1 MKNDVRAEDSLSVVG
16 QSPEEAHNSPSALR
30 VQSGGRLVQEQEK
43 FRLGCELDS
52 DGQPLPLFDTQCT
65 NNGISI
71 LLQTTH
77 QETFL
82 NVGLLLSHG
91 NSLGLTKDGR
101 EKDCLA
107 DG

>member
-1 MKNDVRAEDSLSVVG
+1 MKSDARAENSLSVVG
-16 QSPEEAHNSPSALR
+16 QSPKEAHDSPSALR

-43 FRLGCELDS
+43 LGLRCELDS
-52 DGQPLPLFDTQCT
+52 DRQPLPLFDAQCP

-71 LLQTTH
+71 FLQSTH
-77 QETFL
+77 QETFF
-82 NVGLLLSHG
+82 NVGLLLCQG
-91 NSLGLTKDGR
+91 NILGLTKDGR